1 VSSIF
6 SDWIAERMNR
16 RILPLDDP
24 GQAGVLRYLL
34 SSARR
39 ERRRL
44 LRARFASAH
53 GDQLFDGGEIRARR
67 ASAMLEKML
76 GARGPGTI
84 DCARFFSAL
93 ATRLQIASGVIDAM
107 RTSVMAGTMDAT
119 QARALATIIADL
131 VRYGEEAVS
140 EGGSVRVYLAMAVD
154 RGCLIVGVGIDGDV
168 QPVASA
174 SASTAMLRARSI
186 VHLMRGEF
194 QRGVDGARCVFGMTF
209 PAEVV
214 DGSAT

>member
-1 VSSIF
+1 
-6 SDWIAERMNR
+6 MNR
-16 RILPLDDP
+16 RILPLDDL
-24 GQAGVLRYLL
+24 GQASVLRHLL

-44 LRARFASAH
+44 LRARLASAH
-53 GDQLFDGGEIRARR
+53 VDRDLDGSDLRARR
-67 ASAMLEKML
+67 ASAMLERML
-76 GARGPGTI
+76 GARGSGRI
-84 DCARFFSAL
+84 DCARFFPAL
-93 ATRLQIASGVIDAM
+93 ATRIQLASGVIDAM
-107 RTSVMAGTMDAT
+107 RTSVMVGTMDAP

-140 EGGSVRVYLAMAVD
+140 EGGSVCVYLAMALD

-174 SASTAMLRARSI
+174 SASAAMLRARSI